1 MKDHHHRFCIRRGH
15 GDVGAGSAVV
25 FPSYPS
31 YDCAP
36 SQYDSSGA
44 PVAQYCD

>member
-1 MKDHHHRFCIRRGH
+1 MKIIITALAFAA
-15 GDVGAGSAVV
+15 VMATSAIAQSRYSY
-25 FPSYPS
+25 PYPS

-44 PVAQYCD
+44 PIAQDC